1 MIEKL
6 GFDNKL
12 VSLFLEC
19 VTSVRYRITHADDSY
34 IYCQADKETT
44 LKVISMLHVYEK
56 ALGQKLN
63 AAKSSVFF
71 SSNMLQEVRNDICDT
86 LQFHEAD
93 ENTTYLGLPSI
104 LGSNKNDV
112 LGYLK
117 DRMQKGIEGY
127 DKKLLYKVGKKYS

>member
-1 MIEKL
+1 MEFGLIEP
-6 GFDNKL
+6 G
-12 VSLFLEC
+12 
-19 VTSVRYRITHADDSY
+19 RDDSY

-44 LKVISMLHVYEK
+44 LK
-56 ALGQKLN
+56 
-63 AAKSSVFF
+63 
-71 SSNMLQEVRNDICDT
+71 EVRNDICDT